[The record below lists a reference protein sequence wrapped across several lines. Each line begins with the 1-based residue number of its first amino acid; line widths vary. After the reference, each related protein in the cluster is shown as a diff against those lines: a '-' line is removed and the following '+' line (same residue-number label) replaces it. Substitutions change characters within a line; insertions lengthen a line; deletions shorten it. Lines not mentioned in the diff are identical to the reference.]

1 MQYKTFGEWLRH
13 YRLQMEISPFKLAEA
28 LGYKRVSAIYN
39 FEYGIAPLPISKWP
53 AMASVLQLSLE
64 EFLKI
69 MERYSAEKVAEFR
82 LIRDT
87 AVPSDGQPVVR
98 MGSLLEEDLSAV
110 SVPIPADL
118 SEERMKTYRLEDAD
132 VVLVTRENWEDSL
145 ILALGQLRRNYQKK
159 IGLLQVVE
167 ETPFPSSLVVSA
179 SKEAKTICV
188 IESENQVEPTTFLAA
203 KLKAGFLDALT
214 GADGYPEIHRV
225 PKIFSVLVQPLLY
238 EWTAEGIGDILRFI
252 QENGRRRH
260 VTVKNGTNRFISDKK
275 ALTKAAVRG

>member
-87 AVPSDGQPVVR
+87 AVPPDGSSVGR
-98 MGSLLEEDLSAV
+98 MGSLEEDLSAL
-110 SVPIPADL
+110 SAPIPADL
-118 SEERMKTYRLEDAD
+118 SDERLKTYWLEGAE
-132 VVLVTRENWEDSL
+132 VVLVARETWEDSL
-145 ILALGQLRRNYQKK
+145 ILALGQLRRNHRKQ

-167 ETPFPSSLVVSA
+167 ETPFPSSLIVSA

-238 EWTAEGIGDILRFI
+238 EWTGEGIEDILRHI

-260 VTVKNGTNRFISDKK
+260 VTVKNGTNRSISDKK
-275 ALTKAAVRG
+275 ALTKAALRG